1 MTALTVVG
9 CTGKP
14 VSEAGGDPA
23 AKKDINIQLYSVR
36 DKILPDY
43 SNLDSLLFQLAE
55 MGYTGVEAANYNE
68 GKFYGRT
75 PQEFREAVSAR
86 GKKAWAEYTSCLPPG

>member
-1 MTALTVVG
+1 MTVVG

-14 VSEAGGDPA
+14 VSEAGEAPA

-36 DKILPDY
+36 DKILPDF

-55 MGYTGVEAANYNE
+55 MGYTGVEAAGYND
-68 GKFYGRT
+68 GKFSRKRSSGGTGASPTTR
-75 PQEFREAVSAR
+75 PR
-86 GKKAWAEYTSCLPPG
+86 G

>member
-1 MTALTVVG
+1 MKFKSLLFMTALTVVG

-43 SNLDSLLFQLAE
+43 SNLDSLRITTRE
-55 MGYTGVEAANYNE
+55 SSTGVRPRSS
-68 GKFYGRT
+68 GKLWRR
-75 PQEFREAVSAR
+75 PE
-86 GKKAWAEYTSCLPPG
+86 

>member
-1 MTALTVVG
+1 M
-9 CTGKP
+9 
-14 VSEAGGDPA
+14 
-23 AKKDINIQLYSVR
+23 YSVR

-68 GKFYGRT
+68 GKFYGVR
-75 PQEFREAVSAR
+75 PEFREAVE
-86 GKKAWAEYTSCLPPG
+86 KAGMTVLSSH